1 MITLELAKTKLNE
14 LNVLIRYLSF
24 LQNNGFSDLGKGK
37 VLGQVQLLKELIN
50 EGGDRLDYNWMALTL
65 CRGAQFCGFRGVSH
79 CFGDCDSWAGGGQC
93 VVILTP
99 LNYLYF
105 LVRPPA
111 TPEAAPEKE
120 IRGRLRRPRTPTNT
134 AMVHPDKVAR

>member
-50 EGGDRLDYNWMALTL
+50 EGGDRLDYNEEIPQETNSTTTQEE
-65 CRGAQFCGFRGVSH
+65 GANANKYNPV
-79 CFGDCDSWAGGGQC
+79 
-93 VVILTP
+93 
-99 LNYLYF
+99 
-105 LVRPPA
+105 
-111 TPEAAPEKE
+111 
-120 IRGRLRRPRTPTNT
+120 TPTLIGDE
-134 AMVHPDKVAR
+134 VEKYLRV